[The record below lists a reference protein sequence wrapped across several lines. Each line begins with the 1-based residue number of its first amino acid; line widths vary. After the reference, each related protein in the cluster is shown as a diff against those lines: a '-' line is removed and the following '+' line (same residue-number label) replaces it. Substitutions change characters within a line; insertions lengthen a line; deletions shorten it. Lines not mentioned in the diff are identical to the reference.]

1 MRGSALGLELGQR
14 ARGWPGGFLLARCAL
29 QPAAG
34 LH

>member
-1 MRGSALGLELGQR
+1 MRGSVLGLELGQR
-14 ARGWPGGFLLARCAL
+14 ARGWPGGFLLARCAP